1 MEGIDQK
8 YFQPVLSKSKHIL
21 GYIFVTDNIL
31 PKGSYIDGNYIFGNQ
46 CEKCGRINMT
56 EDQNVFQFQQKYITQ
71 SGIKD
76 LKDVNLTYEFFN
88 EYQEILISRKVAII
102 SKHSISSTRLFGSAL
117 LQA

>member
-1 MEGIDQK
+1 
-8 YFQPVLSKSKHIL
+8 
-21 GYIFVTDNIL
+21 
-31 PKGSYIDGNYIFGNQ
+31 
-46 CEKCGRINMT
+46 MT

-102 SKHSISSTRLFGSAL
+102 SKHLNIRQTVIGSTL
-117 LQA
+117 LY